1 MRSVIAVL
9 AIVTLSATTFVQAQ
23 SLGEVADRE
32 KERRKGQK
40 DDGKV
45 ITEVELVGAKGTVSM
60 TDGPSSAPATAPVA
74 KEGAADEKAAAA
86 APGKD
91 APKEKTEDE
100 IKAEKAAEWR
110 GRVAKANADL
120 EVARKQVTDLEATP
134 NFYMNAAVQAQAAAA
149 RQSVANIEQGLATL
163 EEEGRQASY
172 R

>member
-9 AIVTLSATTFVQAQ
+9 AIVTLSATSFVQAQ

-45 ITEVELVGAKGTVSM
+45 ITEVELVGAKGTVSI
-60 TDGPSSAPATAPVA
+60 TDGPSSAPVAAPVT
-74 KEGAADEKAAAA
+74 KEGAADDKAAA

-100 IKAEKAAEWR
+100 VRAEKTADWR
-110 GRVAKANADL
+110 ARVVKANADL
-120 EVARKQVTDLEATP
+120 AAARKQVADLEATP
-134 NFYMNAAVQAQAAAA
+134 NFYMNAAVQAQAATA